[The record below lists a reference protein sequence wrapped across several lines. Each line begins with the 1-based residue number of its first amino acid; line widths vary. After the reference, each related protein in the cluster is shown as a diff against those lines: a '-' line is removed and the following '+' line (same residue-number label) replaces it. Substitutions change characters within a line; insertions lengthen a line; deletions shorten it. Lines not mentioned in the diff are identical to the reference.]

1 MQSSPTEATPRMIRG
16 APPSGDDAAHPGV
29 TALTGGFGD
38 AVRRVGRDAVG
49 YPVVWIDAARN
60 VEVLEFLRREP
71 DHDYDFL
78 ADVMGAQDGTET
90 PIQVWYQL
98 WSMRHGRQLRVSCE
112 VPLDDLEV
120 GTVTHLW
127 KSANWLER
135 EVWDMYG
142 VTFRGHP
149 DLRRILMPENYEEG
163 FPLRKDF
170 PLRGRF
176 SRSEQVRR
184 SLTRSLEDVYSI
196 EELELA
202 GVPHSARVAPADG
215 NGGPVVTAADIEEL
229 DSADGRWPPLREIE
243 PHESLGDLLENP
255 VEGEP
260 MLINMGPQHPATHGV
275 LRLVLLLDGERVMRC
290 IPHIGYL
297 HTGFEKTCEFR
308 DWNQVVP
315 YTDRMDYLAPML
327 YNIGYAGAVE
337 RLLGMEITERC
348 RVLRV
353 ILGELNRLLGHLL
366 WLGTTAIDIGAFSV
380 FLYTFQERERIY
392 NLHEAYTG
400 GRITTSVTRV
410 GGMMADLPAGWIDA
424 TRDFVATF
432 PATIDEVERLLS
444 RNAIWQGRTLDIG
457 VMSGAEAISWGLTG
471 PNLRASGVA
480 YDVRKARPYLGYEEY
495 DFDVPVG
502 THGDV
507 YDRYLVRMEEMRQS
521 VSILEQ
527 ALERLPD
534 GPINID
540 DYRIVL
546 PPKSEAMGSIDTMI
560 SHFKLVMEG
569 ILVPA
574 GETWYSI
581 ESSKGE
587 LGFGVI
593 SDGGTKPVRCR
604 FRGPSFINIA
614 ALPEMV
620 RDELV
625 ADVIAINASL
635 DVVLGEIDR

>member
-1 MQSSPTEATPRMIRG
+1 MTPATTATPPRMVSATPPGG
-16 APPSGDDAAHPGV
+16 AADHPSV
-29 TALTGGFGD
+29 RALRDRFGD
-38 AVRRVGRDAVG
+38 GVRRVARDAIG
-49 YPVVWIDAARN
+49 YPVVWIDPRLNAD
-60 VEVLEFLRREP
+60 VLRFLRETP
-71 DHDYDFL
+71 GQAYDFL
-78 ADVMGAQDGTET
+78 ADIMGAHAGVGA

-98 WSMRHGRQLRVSCE
+98 WSMAHGRQLRVACE
-112 VPLDDLEV
+112 VPLDELELDS
-120 GTVTHLW
+120 VTDQWLT
-127 KSANWLER
+127 ADWLER
-135 EVWDMYG
+135 ETWDMYG
-142 VTFRGHP
+142 VAFRGHP

-176 SRSEQVRR
+176 SRSTQVSRALSR
-184 SLTRSLEDVYSI
+184 DLVDIYAV
-196 EELELA
+196 EELEMA
-202 GVPHSARVAPADG
+202 GYALTEDGEAAPPPEDG
-215 NGGPVVTAADIEEL
+215 AGTAIREL
-229 DSADGRWPPLREIE
+229 DAGEKPEDA
-243 PHESLGDLLENP
+243 LEGAP
-255 VEGEP
+255 I
-260 MLINMGPQHPATHGV
+260 LINMGPQHPATHGV
-275 LRLVLLLDGERVMRC
+275 LRLVLQLDGERVVRC
-290 IPHIGYL
+290 VPHIGYL
-297 HTGFEKTCEFR
+297 HTGFEKTCEYR
-308 DWNQVVP
+308 EWNQCVP

-337 RLLGMEITERC
+337 ALLDVEITDRC
-348 RVLRV
+348 RVVRV
-353 ILGELNRLLGHLL
+353 ILGELNRILGHLL

-410 GGMMADLPAGWIDA
+410 GGMMADLPVGWTA
-424 TRDFVATF
+424 AARDFAGTF
-432 PATIDEVERLLS
+432 PDTLDEVERLLS
-444 RNAIWQGRTLDIG
+444 RNAIWQGRTMDIG
-457 VMSGAEAISWGLTG
+457 VLGAGDAVSYGVTG
-471 PNLRASGVA
+471 PTLRASGVA

-502 THGDV
+502 TAGDV
-507 YDRYLVRMEEMRQS
+507 YDRYLVRLEEMRQS
-521 VSILEQ
+521 VRIIEQ
-527 ALERLPD
+527 ALDRLPD

-546 PPKSEAMGSIDTMI
+546 PPKGEAMGSIDTMI

-569 ILVPA
+569 VRVPA

-587 LGFGVI
+587 LGFGII

-604 FRGPSFINIA
+604 FRGPSFVNIA
-614 ALPEMV
+614 SLPELV

-625 ADVIAINASL
+625 ADVVAINASL